1 MGLAGVLVLRQGRGQ
16 ARPVAAQANVLLS
29 NPITGLKS
37 AKGNLGGDGGADAPA
52 TSARPE
58 RSRGRV
64 EGRLARGAAVRRVSA
79 GSLRVRTVLRQ
90 RRGQARPGVAQVRNL
105 LSNPITEPKGP
116 PRRGPGRE
124 RPGHLRGT
132 LVQQGPCGG

>member
-1 MGLAGVLVLRQGRGQ
+1 MRRGRAMGLAGLLVLRQGRGQ
-16 ARPVAAQANVLLS
+16 ARPVAAQASVLLS

-37 AKGNLGGDGGADAPA
+37 AKGNLGESGGANAPA
-52 TSARPE
+52 SSAGPE

-105 LSNPITEPKGP
+105 LSNPITGLQSAQ
-116 PRRGPGRE
+116 G
-124 RPGHLRGT
+124 RPGEDRGANAPVT
-132 LVQQGPCGG
+132 SAGP